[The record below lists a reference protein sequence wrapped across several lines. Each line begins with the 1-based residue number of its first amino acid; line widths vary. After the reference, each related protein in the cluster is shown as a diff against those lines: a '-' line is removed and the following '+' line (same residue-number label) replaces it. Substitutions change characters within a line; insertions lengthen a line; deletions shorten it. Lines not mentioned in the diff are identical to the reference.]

1 MEIYTGLSRLTH
13 SALNLV
19 LPLHCLGCQANGQL
33 LCVTCLEALPLLNP
47 PFCRVC
53 ADPRLDGRRGA
64 CARCRAASLAVDGIR
79 APLLMEGLIQD
90 AIHHLKYRN
99 LRALAPELA
108 AILSRFLQTHPL
120 PGDTLVPVPLHPRRL
135 RRRGYN
141 QAILLARELGKLGG
155 LEVNVGL
162 LECIKDNPPQAEATS
177 LEQRR
182 LNVAGSFDCPGD
194 AAGAKIILID
204 DVATTGT
211 TLSACAEALK
221 RAGASSVWGLTL
233 ARQV

>member
-1 MEIYTGLSRLTH
+1 M
-13 SALNLV
+13 
-19 LPLHCLGCQANGQL
+19 
-33 LCVTCLEALPLLNP
+33 
-47 PFCRVC
+47 
-53 ADPRLDGRRGA
+53 
-64 CARCRAASLAVDGIR
+64 AVDGIR

-108 AILSRFLQTHPL
+108 GILSRYLQAHAL
-120 PGDTLVPVPLHPRRL
+120 PGDSLVPVPLHPRRL

-141 QAILLARELGKLGG
+141 QALLLARELGKLSG
-155 LEVNVGL
+155 LEVNDGL
-162 LECIKDNPPQAEATS
+162 LKRIKDTPPQAEASS

-182 LNVAGSFDCPGD
+182 QNMADSFDCRSD

-204 DVATTGT
+204 DVATTGS

>member
-1 MEIYTGLSRLTH
+1 M
-13 SALNLV
+13 
-19 LPLHCLGCQANGQL
+19 
-33 LCVTCLEALPLLNP
+33 
-47 PFCRVC
+47 
-53 ADPRLDGRRGA
+53 
-64 CARCRAASLAVDGIR
+64 DGIR

-108 AILSRFLQTHPL
+108 AILSRYLQTHPM
-120 PGDTLVPVPLHPRRL
+120 PGDSLVPVPLHPRRL
-135 RRRGYN
+135 RSRGYN
-141 QAILLARELGKLGG
+141 QALLLARELGRLCG
-155 LEVNVGL
+155 LEVNESL
-162 LECIKDNPPQAEATS
+162 LKRITDNPPQAESTS

-182 LNVAGSFDCPGD
+182 LNVAGSFDCRVD

-204 DVATTGT
+204 DVATTGSP
-211 TLSACAEALK
+211 LSACAEALK